1 MALFDSIFGTPNKD
15 KADAEQRTLMHNQL
29 ARGNHL
35 HNLGTKSI
43 KLQELAI
50 RKYAGRLSEGVVNAS
65 IKAQGKANK
74 VSEYLTKLQ
83 ASSGSVN
90 EGGRSRTA
98 KAGGGR
104 SNERLMKLSK
114 LYEAENIV
122 RFTKG
127 ERAAALTNSA
137 RLELQGLQGKAIAA
151 GGIGV
156 GARRGITYT
165 KDNNALKFAKLAISI
180 GSGNLGG
187 LIADKDGNEVSVF
200 QKLGLTL

>member
-1 MALFDSIFGTPNKD
+1 
-15 KADAEQRTLMHNQL
+15 
-29 ARGNHL
+29 
-35 HNLGTKSI
+35 
-43 KLQELAI
+43 
-50 RKYAGRLSEGVVNAS
+50 
-65 IKAQGKANK
+65 
-74 VSEYLTKLQ
+74 
-83 ASSGSVN
+83 
-90 EGGRSRTA
+90 
-98 KAGGGR
+98 
-104 SNERLMKLSK
+104 MKLSK

-151 GGIGV
+151 GGVGV